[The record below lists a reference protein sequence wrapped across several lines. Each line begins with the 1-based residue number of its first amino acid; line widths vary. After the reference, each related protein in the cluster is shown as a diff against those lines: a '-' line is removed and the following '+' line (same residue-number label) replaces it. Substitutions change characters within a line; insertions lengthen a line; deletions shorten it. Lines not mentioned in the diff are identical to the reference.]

1 MKTRREFIKIS
12 ALGIGAAAIA
22 TQGHRFGIGLPLFA
36 GENTG
41 SKAEGIRLIPT
52 YCEVCFWKCAAWA
65 HVDSNGKLL
74 KLTGNPD
81 DPQCNGRLC
90 PRGTGGVGMA
100 YDDDRLKTPLIRVT
114 ENGKQTYRKASWDEA
129 LDFIARKMKEIAAKN
144 GPESIALFNHGS
156 AGGHFTHLLKSFG
169 SSTITAPSYAQ
180 CRGPREVGFETTF
193 GSQVSS
199 PEPTDIRD
207 TRCLV
212 LIGSHIGEN
221 MHNAQVQEF
230 SDAVDKGA
238 TIITVDPRLSI
249 AANKSKYWLPI
260 KPATDIALLLS
271 WMHVLIFDELYNK
284 EYVEKH
290 TMGLEQL
297 KEHVRPFTPE
307 WAYGITTIQPA
318 VIRQTAKEMADAAP
332 SVLIHPGRHVTWYGD
347 DAQRSRA
354 IAILNGLLGSW
365 GARGGFFMKEG
376 VGLPDFPH
384 PEYPKPAWSWH
395 EVLNGKYPFAT
406 MSVTNTFIDASI
418 TSPENT
424 HPIKAWFIAGTNL
437 PVAIPLKEQMY
448 KALEELDLVVVV
460 DTMPTEVTGFADV
473 VLPECSYLERHDDL
487 RDAAHREPTIALR
500 MPAIEPMWDS
510 KPAWWITKQIG
521 ERLGLHDYYKYDNF
535 EEVLAWQLEQVG
547 HSIEELKSK
556 GVIVLPRKKGS
567 PYIDPKEAHE
577 FKTPS
582 GKVEFYSAALA
593 AAGFDPMP
601 VYTAHPEPEEGFY
614 RLIYGR
620 APMHTFSRTANNP
633 NLTDLMDENTCWV
646 HPKVAEL
653 WGLKEGSYT
662 YLRNQDGITSDFPI
676 KVRVTERIRW
686 DSVYMVHGFG
696 HNTKELTRAFGK
708 GANDTQLITNVM
720 IDPLMGGTGMRGNF
734 VTFTASEPTKEME
747 VNV

>member
-1 MKTRREFIKIS
+1 
-12 ALGIGAAAIA
+12 
-22 TQGHRFGIGLPLFA
+22 
-36 GENTG
+36 
-41 SKAEGIRLIPT
+41 
-52 YCEVCFWKCAAWA
+52 
-65 HVDSNGKLL
+65 
-74 KLTGNPD
+74 
-81 DPQCNGRLC
+81 
-90 PRGTGGVGMA
+90 
-100 YDDDRLKTPLIRVT
+100 
-114 ENGKQTYRKASWDEA
+114 
-129 LDFIARKMKEIAAKN
+129 MKEIAAKN

-230 SDAVDKGA
+230 SDAIDKGA

-260 KPATDIALLLS
+260 KPATDMALLLS

-290 TMGLEQL
+290 SMGLEQL

-307 WAYGITTIQPA
+307 WAYGITTIQPS

-376 VGLPDFPH
+376 VGMPDFPH

-424 HPIKAWFIAGTNL
+424 
-437 PVAIPLKEQMY
+437 
-448 KALEELDLVVVV
+448 
-460 DTMPTEVTGFADV
+460 
-473 VLPECSYLERHDDL
+473 
-487 RDAAHREPTIALR
+487 
-500 MPAIEPMWDS
+500 
-510 KPAWWITKQIG
+510 
-521 ERLGLHDYYKYDNF
+521 
-535 EEVLAWQLEQVG
+535 
-547 HSIEELKSK
+547 SI
-556 GVIVLPRKKGS
+556 R
-567 PYIDPKEAHE
+567 
-577 FKTPS
+577 
-582 GKVEFYSAALA
+582 
-593 AAGFDPMP
+593 
-601 VYTAHPEPEEGFY
+601 
-614 RLIYGR
+614 
-620 APMHTFSRTANNP
+620 
-633 NLTDLMDENTCWV
+633 
-646 HPKVAEL
+646 
-653 WGLKEGSYT
+653 
-662 YLRNQDGITSDFPI
+662 
-676 KVRVTERIRW
+676 
-686 DSVYMVHGFG
+686 
-696 HNTKELTRAFGK
+696 
-708 GANDTQLITNVM
+708 
-720 IDPLMGGTGMRGNF
+720 
-734 VTFTASEPTKEME
+734 
-747 VNV
+747 